1 MTVPITG
8 NLKETQRF
16 PMPIPE
22 GAAGRPGMAG
32 KPEDWIRQKV
42 DALFFE
48 ILKG

>member
-16 PMPIPE
+16 LTPTPE
-22 GAAGRPGMAG
+22 GAAERPRTAG
-32 KPEDWIRQKV
+32 KPEGWIREKV

-48 ILKG
+48 TLKG